1 MLSLRDEI
9 YLSAFSPPSP
19 VFDFPPIL
27 FMAMAK
33 VVWASM
39 EMLPKDMA
47 PVANLLTISEAG
59 STWNLDE
66 NEFQFLLVTFNNGL
80 ELFFLVYTFF
90 VYMFNKETLDKERE
104 NIN

>member
-1 MLSLRDEI
+1 
-9 YLSAFSPPSP
+9 
-19 VFDFPPIL
+19 
-27 FMAMAK
+27 
-33 VVWASM
+33 
-39 EMLPKDMA
+39 MA